1 MAESDGSG
9 DSFSPRSSGSAR
21 SRLSLPSASRNGS
34 VSQRRQRRL
43 SGSLGRPPASEK
55 GDEEDEEE
63 EEDEDDG
70 EEPESERPRPPGS
83 SESGGDERSRRMI
96 RNQYRELI
104 CNVQQNREDMLSSK
118 SNRLTE
124 ALEEANQLFSGVSRA
139 REAALDA
146 QFLVLAS
153 NLGKEKANELRSEI
167 TTFDSLTF
175 AEDLV
180 SSSLRLCPLLYRIIT
195 QKPEIVRQRLQVLM
209 GHNSFP
215 LNFFD

>member
-9 DSFSPRSSGSAR
+9 DFFSPRGSGSAR

-83 SESGGDERSRRMI
+83 SEGGGDERHRRLI

-104 CNVQQNREDMLSSK
+104 CSVQRETGL
-118 SNRLTE
+118 RGRGE
-124 ALEEANQLFSGVSRA
+124 GRV
-139 REAALDA
+139 
-146 QFLVLAS
+146 
-153 NLGKEKANELRSEI
+153 GGCEL
-167 TTFDSLTF
+167 
-175 AEDLV
+175 
-180 SSSLRLCPLLYRIIT
+180 
-195 QKPEIVRQRLQVLM
+195 
-209 GHNSFP
+209 
-215 LNFFD
+215 